1 MQATLIGPANPEEW
15 EGDARLYSLD
25 ESISAYGDPTTHI
38 VISKVG
44 ADERGPEEIAVFPTD
59 ANGVAVDIYPLVG
72 SRLEG
77 EGGTHEEVLADFIS
91 GAVAWKAQLA
101 QEEAAS

>member
-1 MQATLIGPANPEEW
+1 MQATLIGPAPQDAW

-25 ESISAYGDPTTHI
+25 ESISAYGDPTMHI
-38 VISKVG
+38 VISKVP
-44 ADERGPEEIAVFPTD
+44 ADERGPEEIAVFPAD
-59 ANGVAVDIYPLVG
+59 ADGLAVEPYPLVG

-91 GAVAWKAQLA
+91 GAIAWKAEHA
-101 QEEAAS
+101 EEAA